1 MREPRN
7 PFRLRASENI
17 EVDATFVRLF
27 APGVLDLLKGDERL
41 STRIIRSAAGG
52 GKTSLLRLFTPGPLL
67 QLHAHRAQEEYVDLF
82 EKMRNLGAISDDGPR
97 LLGILLSC
105 DKNYVALADMGLD
118 GGREQRL
125 LFALLDARLILA
137 VLREALSLRR
147 LDILENLDRL
157 TVTAG
162 NDGIDF
168 NGLEL
173 PCSGQAIYDWAR
185 RREDEICGAIDSFD
199 TEDFTGSGS
208 DSLSS
213 LLVLRPESILID
225 GAPVAERMLIM
236 LDDVHKLTTSQRE
249 SLVATI
255 LNARIS
261 TPVWVAERLEAL
273 GTDELLASG
282 MTEGREYEEVLLL
295 EDYWRRHAKQFERLV
310 FNIADRRAQA
320 SSSVENSTFGSC
332 LQDALDGTEWQAIFE
347 HALAEVSARVR
358 EKAGGKALFGDW
370 IKARE
375 AAAGT
380 PRERATAW
388 RALEV
393 LIERELRKKQS
404 TFDFSLAVEDLEH
417 KDDSSL
423 NSAAELFLSREY
435 KLPYYF
441 GAATLAK
448 LATSNIEQFLW
459 LAGDEFEEVVS
470 AAIISPSHVAD
481 LTPAR
486 QEAIIKRA
494 ARSLW
499 EEIPRRAAK
508 GRSVRR
514 LLEAIGAFSRW
525 YTFQPSA
532 PNDPGVNGIAIS
544 MSDRDKLLSEKYL
557 AANPEHAILADIVA
571 SALAHNLLDAD
582 LDYKVKGD
590 RWMVL
595 NLNRLLCVTYD
606 LPLNYGKFKEKSL
619 PELAKW
625 LNNGFAPPNGTMEL
639 I

>member
-27 APGVLDLLKGDERL
+27 APGVLELLKGDERL

-82 EKMRNLGAISDDGPR
+82 EKMRNLGAVSDDGPR

-105 DKNYVALADMGLD
+105 DKNYVSLADMDLD

-125 LFALLDARLILA
+125 LLALLDARLILA
-137 VLREALSLRR
+137 VLREALALRR
-147 LDILENLDRL
+147 LDILENLDQL
-157 TVTAG
+157 TVSAG
-162 NDGIDF
+162 NGGIDF

-199 TEDFTGSGS
+199 TEDFTASGS

-236 LDDVHKLTTSQRE
+236 LDDVHKLTTSQRG

-255 LNARIS
+255 LNARSS

-310 FNIADRRAQA
+310 FNVADRRAQA

-332 LQDALDGTEWQAIFE
+332 LQDALDGTEWQPIFE
-347 HALAEVSARVR
+347 RALVEVSTRVR
-358 EKAGGKALFGDW
+358 EKAGGKALFDDW

-375 AAAGT
+375 TIIGT

-404 TFDFSLAVEDLEH
+404 AFDFSLAVEDLEH

-486 QEAIIKRA
+486 QDAIIKRA

-557 AANPEHAILADIVA
+557 AANPEHAILADIIA
-571 SALAHNLLDAD
+571 TALAHNLLDAD

-625 LNNGFAPPNGTMEL
+625 LSNGFAPPKSTMEL

>member
-67 QLHAHRAQEEYVDLF
+67 QLHAHRAQDEYVDLF
-82 EKMRNLGAISDDGPR
+82 ERMKDLEAVSDEGPR

-105 DKNYVALADMGLD
+105 DKNYVALADMDLEP
-118 GGREQRL
+118 GRQLRL
-125 LFALLDARLILA
+125 LLALLDARLILA
-137 VLREALSLRR
+137 MLREALALRR
-147 LDILENLDRL
+147 LDLQEHLGRL
-157 TVTAG
+157 TISQIATTT
-162 NDGIDF
+162 DF
-168 NGLEL
+168 NGLPL

-199 TEDFTGSGS
+199 AGDCSASGA
-208 DSLSS
+208 DSLTS
-213 LLVLRPESILID
+213 LAVLRPEAILID
-225 GAPVAERMLIM
+225 EQPVAERILVM
-236 LDDVHKLTTSQRE
+236 LDDVHKLTGTQRGG
-249 SLVATI
+249 LVSTI
-255 LNARIS
+255 LNARSI

-273 GTDELLASG
+273 GTDELLESG
-282 MTEGREYEEVLLL
+282 MTEGRDYEGVLLL
-295 EDYWRRHAKQFERLV
+295 EDYWRHHAKQFERLV
-310 FNIADRRAQA
+310 LNIADRRALA
-320 SSSVENSTFGSC
+320 SASVENSTFGSC
-332 LQDALDGTEWQAIFE
+332 LQDALDGTEWQFAFE
-347 HALAEVSARVR
+347 RALIDVPSRIR
-358 EKAGGKALFGDW
+358 EKAGGKALFNEW
-370 IKARE
+370 ISARE
-375 AAAGT
+375 RVEGT

-388 RALEV
+388 RALEILV
-393 LIERELRKKQS
+393 ERELRKNQS

-417 KDDSSL
+417 KDDSAL
-423 NSAAELFLSREY
+423 NAAAELFLSREY
-435 KLPYYF
+435 DLPYYF

-486 QEAIIKRA
+486 QDAIIKKA
-494 ARSLW
+494 AKSMW
-499 EEIPRRAAK
+499 EEIPRRAAN
-508 GRSVRR
+508 GRAVRR
-514 LLEAIGAFSRW
+514 FLESIGRFSRW
-525 YTFQPSA
+525 YTFQPNA

-544 MSDRDKLLSEKYL
+544 MIDREKLLSATHL
-557 AANPEHAILADIVA
+557 NRHPEHILLGQIIA
-571 SALAHNLLDAD
+571 SALAHNLIDAD

-595 NLNRLLCVTYD
+595 NLNRLLCVTYE
-606 LPLNYGKFKEKSL
+606 LPLNYGKFEEKTL
-619 PELAKW
+619 AELTKW
-625 LNNGFAPPNGTMEL
+625 ANAGYTPPNSTGDL
-639 I
+639 L

>member
-7 PFRLRASENI
+7 PFRLRSSENI

-82 EKMRNLGAISDDGPR
+82 GRMQDLGAVSDDGPR

-105 DKNYVALADMGLD
+105 DRNYVALADMDLERA
-118 GGREQRL
+118 REQRL
-125 LFALLDARLILA
+125 LLALLDARLILA
-137 VLREALSLRR
+137 VLREALALRR
-147 LDILENLDRL
+147 LDIQENLNRL
-157 TVTAG
+157 TVTSPNG
-162 NDGIDF
+162 SEDF

-173 PCSGQAIYDWAR
+173 PCSGKAIYEWAR

-199 TEDFTGSGS
+199 TEDFTASGS

-213 LLVLRPESILID
+213 LLMLRPGSILFD

-236 LDDVHKLTTSQRE
+236 LDDVHKLTTLQRE

-255 LNARIS
+255 LNARSS

-282 MTEGREYEEVLLL
+282 MTEGRDYEEVLLL
-295 EDYWRRHAKQFERLV
+295 EDYWRRHTKQFERLV

-320 SSSVENSTFGSC
+320 SSFVDNTTFGSC
-332 LQDALDGTEWQAIFE
+332 LQDALDGTEWQPVFE
-347 HALAEVSARVR
+347 QALKEVSARVR
-358 EKAGGKALFGDW
+358 EKAGGKALFNDW
-370 IKARE
+370 ISARE
-375 AAAGT
+375 TVEGT

-388 RALEV
+388 RALEI

-404 TFDFSLAVEDLEH
+404 TFDFSVAVEDLEH

-423 NSAAELFLSREY
+423 NAAAELFLCREY

-470 AAIISPSHVAD
+470 AAIVSPSHVAD
-481 LTPAR
+481 LAPAR

-494 ARSLW
+494 AKSLW
-499 EEIPRRAAK
+499 EEIPRRAAN
-508 GRSVRR
+508 GRAVRR
-514 LLEAIGAFSRW
+514 FLEAIGTFSRW

-544 MSDRDKLLSEKYL
+544 MTDRDKLLSETYL
-557 AANPEHAILADIVA
+557 ARNPDHATLADIIA
-571 SALAHNLLDAD
+571 SALAHNLIDAD

-595 NLNRLLCVTYD
+595 NLNRLLCVTYE

-619 PELAKW
+619 PELVKW
-625 LNNGFAPPNGTMEL
+625 LNNGFAPPKSTMDL

>member
-67 QLHAHRAQEEYVDLF
+67 QLHAHRTQEEYMDLF
-82 EKMRNLGAISDDGPR
+82 ERMKDLGAVSDEGPR

-105 DKNYVALADMGLD
+105 DKNYVALADMDLD
-118 GGREQRL
+118 GGRQRRL
-125 LFALLDARLILA
+125 LLALLDARLILA
-137 VLREALSLRR
+137 MLREALALRR
-147 LDILENLDRL
+147 LDIQENLDRL
-157 TVTAG
+157 TVTRANG
-162 NDGIDF
+162 ATHF
-168 NGLEL
+168 NELTL
-173 PCSGQAIYDWAR
+173 PCSGQDVYDWAR
-185 RREDEICGAIDSFD
+185 RREDEICGAIDSFE
-199 TEDFTGSGS
+199 TEDFTASGS
-208 DSLSS
+208 DSLSC
-213 LLVLRPESILID
+213 LQVLRPEAILID
-225 GAPVAERMLIM
+225 GAPAAERMLIM

-249 SLVATI
+249 SLVTTI
-255 LNARIS
+255 LNARNS

-282 MTEGREYEEVLLL
+282 VTEGREYEGVLLL

-310 FNIADRRAQA
+310 MNIADRRAQA

-332 LQDALDGTEWQAIFE
+332 LQDALDGTEWQSAFE
-347 HALAEVSARVR
+347 RALADVPARVR
-358 EKAGGKALFGDW
+358 EKAGGKALFNEW
-370 IKARE
+370 ISARE
-375 AAAGT
+375 AFEGT

-393 LIERELRKKQS
+393 LIERELRKRQS

-423 NSAAELFLSREY
+423 NAAAELFLCREY
-435 KLPYYF
+435 NLPCYF

-470 AAIISPSHVAD
+470 AAVISPSHVAD

-494 ARSLW
+494 AKSLW
-499 EEIPRRAAK
+499 DEIPRRAAN
-508 GRSVRR
+508 GSAVRR
-514 LLEAIGAFSRW
+514 FLESIGRFSRW
-525 YTFQPSA
+525 YTFQPNA

-544 MSDRDKLLSEKYL
+544 MRDRDKLLSDSYL
-557 AANPEHAILADIVA
+557 AKHPDHVSLADVIA

-595 NLNRLLCVTYD
+595 NLNRLLCVTYQ
-606 LPLNYGKFKEKSL
+606 LPLNYGKFKEKTL
-619 PELAKW
+619 PELTKW
-625 LNNGFAPPNGTMEL
+625 LNTGFTPPKSTMSL